1 MNDNRLLNEL
11 VEGRVEKR
19 MGQVKRFGVHM
30 VASVALALLVIL
42 GASQDLLPPAATII
56 LVLGTMFSLLLHGMW
71 LSYGAARAAITKE
84 EVERVQRMYPEL
96 AGLSLEAEKPKRAGS
111 ALAENLAEDA
121 EEAPIDLDMLADE
134 EERRRAG

>member
-19 MGQVKRFGVHM
+19 MAQVKRFGVHM
-30 VASVALALLVIL
+30 VGAVGLALLVIL

-71 LSYGAARAAITKE
+71 LSYGAAKEAITKE

-96 AGLSLEAEKPKRAGS
+96 AGLSLEDEKPKRAGS
-111 ALAENLAEDA
+111 ALAEDAED
-121 EEAPIDLDMLADE
+121 EPVDLDLLAAE
-134 EERRRAG
+134 EERRRSAG